1 MEWYDV
7 INEHFKDLHKP
18 KNDITGAVREGLES
32 VASKL
37 YDATKGYK
45 KPSTVRKYLRNLPA
59 SNPGRFI

>member
-45 KPSTVRKYLRNLPA
+45 KVFTELA
-59 SNPGRFI
+59 SK